1 MTGNRQDFE
10 VIQGGCPSGAS
21 VERIALSLVHPR
33 GHVHIPISAILRI
46 EASGEVVFAGERG
59 WPVSFPIPHVEI
71 WVTPPIRE
79 QIHCLTREIVD
90 QTVAIFVAGQCI
102 MSPMIREPLCGAGSS
117 FQLSANDLAEAQ
129 TLAERLRTG
138 WRAAGPRL
146 VP

>member
-1 MTGNRQDFE
+1 
-10 VIQGGCPSGAS
+10 V
-21 VERIALSLVHPR
+21 
-33 GHVHIPISAILRI
+33 
-46 EASGEVVFAGERG
+46 AGLLPDTSRR
-59 WPVSFPIPHVEI
+59 I

-102 MSPMIREPLCGAGSS
+102 MSPMIREPLCGAGWS